1 MCARSV
7 PLNFNPFFSISDQH
21 IEDLLD
27 QIEDVELRLLKVE
40 TLYNGLK
47 SADSHYHRE
56 I

>member
-1 MCARSV
+1 MSCLLHFNS
-7 PLNFNPFFSISDQH
+7 PLPNSDQN

-47 SADSHYHRE
+47 SADRHYHKD